1 MDESEETPS
10 AKGTGSKGNVGKGK
24 ISATKSRDSG
34 RKERDDAKRFK
45 EDPTKGR
52 PAQRGSAAPRS
63 GEEEAYSDEERD
75 HCAEEEDSVIADS
88 RKKAPAK
95 VKKSKIFQSAEDVD
109 AEIANLKPPPRKLS
123 REDFAEEYSLCDES
137 TENPH
142 RYRKNSLPAKLVRKY
157 FGEPVGDSGRGG
169 YSWQQCEHAQMRA
182 RIKKLHPI
190 MYQHGPHEVPAL
202 LKVHFAEGVA
212 MEFEKGEKEVNWC
225 LFGEETN
232 KRQRNRYDLDVKKLQ
247 KFKTTLQ
254 TSTKSGEMKG
264 LQWRSIKLEPSTTP
278 VKVKLQGGL
287 GSSKAA
293 PLLSRSKL
301 GETGGESVV
310 SADVGGPELHRGS
323 LNLSK
328 ANAAERQVEVE
339 SLMSVVH
346 MEGEVLKIQQ
356 KEAELTL
363 EKCQWRKRET
373 ECLVGTFKG
382 QQEVKG
388 KLIEDMKSLGVDVGR
403 ELIKLEMLEEQ
414 LASEEKNLIE
424 ANFNLQ
430 RAETTL
436 ATLAQKILCHRLEFD
451 ALVAQ
456 SWSLKRGRID
466 CSFCPRPAIYA
477 PMEENP
483 LELTS
488 FSAETSFLGIT
499 VCSLCSF
506 PFPHNDIIVSSCRH
520 LYHPFCAS
528 VVFSNT
534 NKCMAVGCKA
544 MSHPEWHRSFGWGE
558 PGPELVE
565 RALMLGLAEERKK
578 ILQDRSDAAKARC
591 PHFGECILICA
602 CCYDLHTVFN
612 VENEVVFDV
621 LIEFTILQI

>member
-10 AKGTGSKGNVGKGK
+10 AKGTASKGKGK
-24 ISATKSRDSG
+24 ISATKSKDSG
-34 RKERDDAKRFK
+34 RKEREDAKKFK
-45 EDPTKGR
+45 DDPTKGR
-52 PAQRGSAAPRS
+52 PAQRQQTGSAALPS
-63 GEEEAYSDEERD
+63 GEEEAYTNEERD
-75 HCAEEEDSVIADS
+75 HCAEGEDSVIADS

-95 VKKSKIFQSAEDVD
+95 VKKSKVFQSAGDVD
-109 AEIANLKPPPRKLS
+109 GEIANLKPPPRKLN
-123 REDFAEEYSLCDES
+123 RDDFAKEYNLCDES

-157 FGEPVGDSGRGG
+157 FGEPVGDGGRSG
-169 YSWQQCEHAQMRA
+169 YSWQQCEHALLRA
-182 RIKKLHPI
+182 RIKELHPI
-190 MYQHGPHEVPAL
+190 MYQHGPNEVPAL

-212 MEFEKGEKEVNWC
+212 MEFEKGQKEVNWY

-247 KFKTTLQ
+247 KLKTTLE
-254 TSTKSGEMKG
+254 TSTKSGVIKG
-264 LQWRSIKLEPSTTP
+264 HQWRSIKLEPGTTP
-278 VKVKLQGGL
+278 VKVKLEGGL
-287 GSSKAA
+287 GSSKTF
-293 PLLSRSKL
+293 PLVSRSKL

-310 SADVGGPELHRGS
+310 SADVGGPELHRGPV
-323 LNLSK
+323 NLSK
-328 ANAAERQVEVE
+328 ATAAERQMEVE

-388 KLIEDMKSLGVDVGR
+388 KLIQDMKSLGADVSR

-424 ANFNLQ
+424 ANLHLQ

-436 ATLAQKILCHRLEFD
+436 ATLAQKIQCHRLEFD

-477 PMEENP
+477 PMEENA
-483 LELTS
+483 LEMTS
-488 FSAETSFLGIT
+488 SSAEICVLDIT

-506 PFPHNDIIVSSCRH
+506 PFPHNDIVVSSCRH

-534 NKCMAVGCKA
+534 NKCTAVGCKA
-544 MSHPEWHRSFGWGE
+544 MSHPEWHRNFGWGE

-578 ILQDRSDAAKARC
+578 ILQDRSDAAKGRC
-591 PHFGECILICA
+591 PHYGECISICA
-602 CCYDLHTVFN
+602 CCYDIHTIYN
-612 VENEVVFDV
+612 IESEVVFNI
-621 LIEFTILQI
+621 LIGFTILQI